1 MASAEWLDE
10 VRRAWE
16 HVRVSDA
23 TEVEIAAKKFRMRL
37 VRRPGRTATA
47 AEVRATVSSAGAS
60 PGTPVAGTPLNAPLT
75 GVFYRTSAP
84 GTPAFVE
91 VGDRVEAGAVVGLI
105 ETMKIFNEVLAER
118 GGRIAAIVA
127 ESGQLVHAG
136 EALMIVEDAAAPG
149 GEQAS
154 S

>member
-10 VRRAWE
+10 VRRALE
-16 HVRVSDA
+16 HVRASDA
-23 TEVEIAAKKFRMRL
+23 TEIEIASKKFHLRL
-37 VRRPGRTATA
+37 VRRPGRA
-47 AEVRATVSSAGAS
+47 ASAPEVRAVGSAAAS
-60 PGTPVAGTPLNAPLT
+60 AAAPVDGTPLNAPLT

-84 GTPAFVE
+84 GTPPFVE
-91 VGDRVEAGAVVGLI
+91 VGDRVEPGAVVGLI

-136 EALMIVEDAAAPG
+136 EALMIVEEAAVAGGGQAP
-149 GEQAS
+149 S
-154 S
+154 